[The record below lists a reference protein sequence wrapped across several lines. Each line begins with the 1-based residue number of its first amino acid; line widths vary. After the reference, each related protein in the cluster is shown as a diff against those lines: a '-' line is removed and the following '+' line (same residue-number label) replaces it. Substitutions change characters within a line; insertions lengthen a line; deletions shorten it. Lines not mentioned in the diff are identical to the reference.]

1 MMKVNDLTTLG
12 NLVRTGGAPPAR
24 SPAGSVAPASFRDAM
39 QGVNQQN
46 AEQALAELSRRIAQQ
61 GDLLGRRCDI
71 LEMKRFKQMV
81 TEYVGEAV
89 RFMYEFKKQSTF
101 DARGRHR
108 LYAMIKTINE
118 KLEKMTQEVL
128 SGQTDN
134 LELMQAI
141 DDVRGM
147 LIDIFM

>member
-1 MMKVNDLTTLG
+1 MIINDLTRLG
-12 NLVRTGGAPPAR
+12 SMVRSGEAPVPRAH
-24 SPAGSVAPASFRDAM
+24 SDTVSAPSFRDAM
-39 QGVNQQN
+39 QGVTRQN
-46 AEQALAELSRRIAQQ
+46 AEQALADLSERIARQ

-128 SGQTDN
+128 EGQVDN

>member
-1 MMKVNDLTTLG
+1 MKINDLTTLG
-12 NLVRTGGAPPAR
+12 NLVRTGGTPPAR
-24 SPAGSVAPASFRDAM
+24 ASASSVPAASFRETM

-46 AEQALAELSRRIAQQ
+46 AEQALAELSQRIAQQ
-61 GDLLGRRCDI
+61 GDILGRRCDI
-71 LEMKRFKQMV
+71 LEMKRFKEMV

-118 KLEKMTQEVL
+118 KLEKMTQDVL
-128 SGQTDN
+128 RGQVDN

-147 LIDIFM
+147 LIDIFV